1 MSKSNGNGR
10 KIPDAGLAAAGLL
23 SMQYRIPTIALDE
36 YEVEAAIIAL
46 VPKELCEKHRV
57 LPVSRA
63 GSSLVVAMVDPTDK
77 AAIDALIR
85 YVQQMLGHSKLET
98 TEIYTHVSI
107 TKLRE
112 VYAATHPAAKLGRSP
127 AAVVAREDRSAA
139 VNAADL
145 LADLADESDEEGGDG
160 PPSTT
165 GP

>member
-1 MSKSNGNGR
+1 VRPELVVTASEQALFLTRLGDPFTPDALTDRVR
-10 KIPDAGLAAAGLL
+10 KIVSESEVGKKGACHMFRHTAATLMLEGG
-23 SMQYRIPTIALDE
+23 D
-36 YEVEAAIIAL
+36 
-46 VPKELCEKHRV
+46 
-57 LPVSRA
+57 
-63 GSSLVVAMVDPTDK
+63 D
-77 AAIDALIR
+77 IR